1 MTAKLFRI
9 SATAIALALATPLA
23 YAADV
28 YKVSAQIFHGRDA
41 VANPVL
47 LVNESSHA
55 SIAISGEDGYEFV
68 VGLEHAGGA
77 DQIEVAVQVKTS
89 LGSVS
94 SMVTTNVGQPTSITA
109 GDIGL
114 TVTVARDD
122 S

>member
-1 MTAKLFRI
+1 MNTTLFRI
-9 SATAIALALATPLA
+9 SATAVALALATPLA

-28 YKVSAQIFHGRDA
+28 YKVSAHIFHGHDA

-47 LVNESSHA
+47 LVDESSHA
-55 SIAISGEDGYEFV
+55 SIAVSGEDGYEFV
-68 VGLEHAGGA
+68 VGLEHADDA
-77 DQIEVAVQVKTS
+77 DQIEIAVQLKTS

-94 SMVTTNVGQPTSITA
+94 SMVTTDVGQPTSITA

-114 TVTVARDD
+114 AVTVARDD